1 MTLSWL
7 DQEIILLAEG
17 AVIVAAAAER
27 TLVLADVH
35 LGKSA
40 AFRASGMAIPEGD
53 CLRDLERVRH
63 LTTLH
68 DVDRVVIAGDLFHA
82 RAGMTEEVKRAFET
96 FIYQLEIPLI
106 LVQGNHDLHLRQRHL
121 PMVPELEIG
130 GLRVVHDPADVVPG
144 APHLCGHWHPVAKI
158 ADGRGSIRRPCFL
171 IRGNA
176 LVLPAFGSFTG
187 GGRIAPEAGDRHFVA
202 LRERVIELPASLM
215 RR

>member
-7 DQEIILLAEG
+7 DQELLLLTEG
-17 AVIVAAAAER
+17 AVIVAAATER

-40 AFRASGMAIPEGD
+40 AFRALGVPIPEGG
-53 CLRDLERVRH
+53 CLRDLERIRH
-63 LTTLH
+63 LTERH
-68 DVDRVVIAGDLFHA
+68 GVARVVIAGDLFHA
-82 RAGMTEEVKRAFET
+82 RAGMTAELKQVFQAFVSE
-96 FIYQLEIPLI
+96 LGIPFV
-106 LVQGNHDLHLRQRHL
+106 LVAGNHDLHLKQA
-121 PMVPELEIG
+121 PPAVVPELAVGAFRII
-130 GLRVVHDPADVVPG
+130 HDPAQVVPG

-158 ADGRGSIRRPCFL
+158 ADGRRSIRRPCFL

-187 GGRIAPEAGDRHFVA
+187 GGRIAAEAGDRHFVA
-202 LRERVIELPASLM
+202 LRERVVELPASLL